1 VNRSFATPAASRLP
15 LLAAALVA
23 APVLV
28 GAAYAVFAS
37 LGIAGPGQSTNGNLD
52 TSRWQLVLS
61 SRSTWWSIVWSLHVA
76 IISTALATLGAV
88 AVAAAFSTNTRTD
101 RWARRIATLPLPVPH
116 LIAAASALL
125 VLGQSGL
132 LARVGYAVGLLQ
144 TPADM
149 PPLVY
154 DASGIGLIL
163 TLAWK
168 EWPFLALV
176 AIAVRGTIG
185 DTYDEAATGLGAR
198 AWTRWR
204 LVTWPLLW
212 RGLLPSVI
220 AVFVFALGS
229 YETAVLLAP
238 VQPVPLP
245 VLTME
250 RFADPALARRGDA
263 YVLALLALGIAA
275 LAVIVHEWTR
285 ARWSRLHT
293 DTQRTTSS

>member
-1 VNRSFATPAASRLP
+1 MSRSLAKPAASRLP
-15 LLAAALVA
+15 LLAAAVVA

-28 GAAYAVFAS
+28 GAGYAILAS
-37 LGIAGPGQSTNGNLD
+37 LGLAGPGQSANGIHD
-52 TSRWQLVLS
+52 TSRWHFVLS
-61 SRSTWWSIVWSLHVA
+61 SRSTWWSIGWSLQVA

-88 AVAAAFSTNTRTD
+88 VVAAAFSTSTRTD
-101 RWARRIATLPLPVPH
+101 RWARGVATLPLPVPH
-116 LIAAASALL
+116 LVAAASALL

-132 LARVGYAVGLLQ
+132 LARVGYALGLVQ

-149 PPLVY
+149 PPAVY
-154 DASGIGLIL
+154 DAPGVGLLL

-176 AIAVRGTIG
+176 AIAVRGSIG
-185 DTYDEAATGLGAR
+185 DMYDETATGLGAR

-229 YETAVLLAP
+229 YEAAVLLAP
-238 VQPVPLP
+238 VQPAPLP

-275 LAVIVHEWTR
+275 LVVGLHEWSR

-293 DTQRTTSS
+293 DTTRGASS